1 MKFTTLITA
10 LLVTTIAGA
19 QGIRKEAGE
28 AFLEPQQKRDSVLIA
43 DQFRYGVLLEN
54 LEEGTPVSLPEFQL
68 EKDAPLEILGSW
80 QLDSTRVSKRK
91 EQPARYNIKASLL
104 LTAFMGGTYELPE
117 IPVLVGTDTLV
128 FKAAEPLE
136 VKELPID
143 MESFQ
148 AHDIKPQVK
157 FPYTFK
163 ELFPWIIGVYLIGM
177 IIAALILWLKYRSR
191 KQREEEALLKEPA
204 HIRALR
210 KLDEYRGEKFWKP
223 EQQKTFYSGVTDAL
237 REYIAARYEVG
248 AMEMTTAEIFQGL
261 KGTDIPEDLYQEM
274 KALFERADF
283 VKFAKYTA
291 PDQENAKVLPQ
302 AVRFVTSTY
311 QQEIADQV
319 GNDTHVMP
327 DNDRTSSGNVM
338 PGSDHVMPDN
348 DRASGD
354 NVMPGTDHVMPGTDH
369 VMPGSDRASEKEEE

>member
-10 LLVTTIAGA
+10 LLATTIAGA

-80 QLDSTRVSKRK
+80 QLDSTRISKRK

-248 AMEMTTAEIFQGL
+248 AMEMTTAEIFQDL

-319 GNDTHVMP
+319 GNDAHVMP
-327 DNDRTSSGNVM
+327 DTDRASSGNVM
-338 PGSDHVMPDN
+338 PGNDRVMPDNDRVMPDNDNVMPDN
-348 DRASGD
+348 DRASSG
-354 NVMPGTDHVMPGTDH
+354 NVMPGNDL
-369 VMPGSDRASEKEEE
+369 ASEKEEE